1 MKNHFKKNI
10 LVVEDEDI
18 NYFFI
23 CMMLV
28 DSQANV
34 FRAIN
39 GLDAINLVIEK
50 PNIDLVIMDIQ
61 LPVMNGWDAIIQ
73 IKKNNIRLPIIVQT
87 AYAHKENRC
96 NELGCDGFIAKPY
109 SPGEL
114 LKLVNKFIED

>member
-34 FRAIN
+34 FRAFN
-39 GLDAINLVIEK
+39 GIEAVELVKDK
-50 PNIDLVIMDIQ
+50 PNIDLIIMDIQ
-61 LPVMNGWDAIIQ
+61 LPIMNGWDAIIQ
-73 IKKNNIRLPIIVQT
+73 IKKCNCKLPIIVQT
-87 AYAHKENRC
+87 AYAHKENRSH
-96 NELGCDGFIAKPY
+96 ELGCDGFIAKPY
-109 SPGEL
+109 SPVDL
-114 LKLVNKFIED
+114 LVLVKKFIED